1 VRPNVSCVVIV
12 LCVFALVPSMW
23 AQVEVSPSHMGV
35 PQDWSTHHI
44 LFSRDTVA
52 QHPEMMNDPRVRYQA
67 MQRWHSQSSQVSP
80 DTAQATSAINN
91 SSNSDWNVSLVK
103 GHVSANMYPA
113 KYSFDPSL
121 APSCLN
127 DYVVFGIAASGVTGG
142 QANLIGFNNLYSGT
156 APSLCTRTT
165 PTVKFAYNVTTV
177 AGGKILTSPVI
188 SYDGTKIAFVES
200 TTTASIFHV
209 LTINNLG
216 SITVSASGASTMT
229 SVTFSSATSTL
240 SSPWV
245 DYAADVAYV
254 GADDG
259 KIYKITSVFHGTPTV
274 ASSGGFPVTVTL
286 NDRLTSPVL
295 DSIQGLLMVGSG
307 NGSLYQIN
315 ASSGAYSLLA
325 VGKGTYSQIKAPPM
339 VDITNGT
346 TFVVSANDGTSA
358 VLVEADTSTLGQLAK
373 VRLGSG
379 GHGATS
385 ALYLYE
391 PAFDN
396 NYYNYVPPN
405 PNNGYV
411 HVCGTNPTVP
421 TDYSPYQYSIGF
433 TGAIMNTTP
442 AFSQQLLP
450 STAARCTDWTE
461 FYNPNIGGG
470 TDFFFFG
477 LTQDC
482 TGATTLGCVV
492 TMTNNTSLTF
502 TPINGGPSGIQVD
515 NYSTAPQASSI
526 YFTAE
531 KANTAYKLPQ

>member
-1 VRPNVSCVVIV
+1 MRPSVSCVVIV

-23 AQVEVSPSHMGV
+23 AQVEVTPSHMGV

-44 LFSRDTVA
+44 VVSRDTVA

-67 MQRWHSQSSQVSP
+67 MQRWHSQNSQASP
-80 DTAQATSAINN
+80 DLAQATSAINN
-91 SSNSDWNVSLVK
+91 SSSSDWNVSLVK

-156 APSLCTRTT
+156 GASLCNRTA
-165 PTVKFAYNVTTV
+165 PTVMFAYNVTTV
-177 AGGKILTSPVI
+177 TGGKILTSPVI

-209 LTINNLG
+209 LTITNLG
-216 SITVSASGASTMT
+216 SISNASSPTMT
-229 SVTFSSATSTL
+229 SVTFSSADSTL

-245 DYAADVAYV
+245 DYVSDTAYV

-259 KIYKITSVFHGTPTV
+259 KIYKITGVFHGTPTV
-274 ASSGGFPVTVTL
+274 VAGGGFPVTVTL

-295 DSIQGLLMVGSG
+295 DPTRGIAGLLMVGSG
-307 NGSLYQIN
+307 NGSLYQIQLSN
-315 ASSGAYSLLA
+315 GAYLQLA

-339 VDITNGT
+339 VDVTNGT
-346 TFVVSANDGTSA
+346 TFVVSSNDGTSA
-358 VLVEADTSTLGQLAK
+358 VLVEADTSTLGELAK
-373 VRLGSG
+373 VRLGAG
-379 GHGATS
+379 GTLATT
-385 ALYLYE
+385 ALYLYQ

-396 NYYNYVPPN
+396 NYYTDPSS
-405 PNNGYV
+405 GFI
-411 HVCGTNPTVP
+411 HLCGTGSGDT
-421 TDYSPYQYSIGF
+421 TPYQYSIGF
-433 TGAIMNTTP
+433 SGKIMNSTP
-442 AFSQQLLP
+442 SFSQQLLA
-450 STAARCTDWTE
+450 SAAARCTDWTE
-461 FYNPNIGGG
+461 FYNPNINGG

-482 TGATTLGCVV
+482 TGTGTAYGCMVV
-492 TMTNNTSLTF
+492 MTNNTSLT
-502 TPINGGPSGIQVD
+502 TTTINGGPSGIVVD
-515 NYSTAPQASSI
+515 NYSTAPQTHSI